1 MTLTLPIP
9 HKALF
14 PNDGHG
20 HYLAVSR
27 QRKLHRQLAFFATLR
42 ALGVRNTPSRIL
54 LKDRRIF
61 GISHKGKLTNAD
73 YRKISTLL
81 LPTTPPA
88 FSTYSLTF
96 RFPTNRNRDDDNYS
110 TACKSYRDGIADA
123 LRMDDHGLRISG
135 SPSLLHDSTLSTP
148 FLTFT
153 LHP

>member
-1 MTLTLPIP
+1 MTITLPIP
-9 HKALF
+9 HKVLF
-14 PNDGHG
+14 PNGGHG
-20 HYLAVSR
+20 HHLAVSR
-27 QRKLHRQLAFFATLR
+27 QRKLHRQLAFFSALR
-42 ALGVRNTPSRIL
+42 VLGVRNTPTRIL
-54 LKDRRIF
+54 LRDRRIF

-81 LPTTPPA
+81 LPASPPT

-96 RFPTNRNRDDDNYS
+96 HFPTNRNRDDDNYS
-110 TACKSYRDGIADA
+110 AACKSYRDGIADA

-135 SPSLLHDSTLSTP
+135 APSLLHDSTLTTP